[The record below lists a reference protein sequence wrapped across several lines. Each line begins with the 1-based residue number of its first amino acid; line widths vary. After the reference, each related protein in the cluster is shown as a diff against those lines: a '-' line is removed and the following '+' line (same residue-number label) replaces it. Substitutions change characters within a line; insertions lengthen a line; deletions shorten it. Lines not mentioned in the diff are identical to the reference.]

1 MTTFFSSQADLDSI
15 ANSTG
20 DFDDGS
26 KRRRGRPRKFL
37 SQSLS
42 QEEGDSQMS
51 PAEYP
56 EEGNS
61 R

>member
-1 MTTFFSSQADLDSI
+1 MSNTFQADLDSI
-15 ANSTG
+15 GTSMG

-26 KRRRGRPRKFL
+26 KRRRGRPRKFFD
-37 SQSLS
+37 QSLS
-42 QEEGDSQMS
+42 QEDGDSQLS
-51 PAEYP
+51 PADYP